1 MLSSLHAHG
10 CRVLALAH
18 RQLPSDFTAAAVR
31 AMSREEAESQLQLAG
46 FAVLQC
52 PLKPESE
59 PALAA
64 LAGAALNNLSFND
77 SIEHPQISREV
88 RR

>member
-1 MLSSLHAHG
+1 M
-10 CRVLALAH
+10 LALAH
-18 RQLPSDFTAAAVR
+18 RKLPGDTTAAAVR
-31 AMSREEAESQLQLAG
+31 GMPREEAESQLQLAG

-64 LAGAALNNLSFND
+64 LAGETLPVQTDHVAATPRRWGQHGTGD
-77 SIEHPQISREV
+77 GAGVVAPQA
-88 RR
+88 

>member
-1 MLSSLHAHG
+1 M
-10 CRVLALAH
+10 LALAH
-18 RQLPSDFTAAAVR
+18 RRLPDDTTAAAVR
-31 AMSREEAESQLQLAG
+31 GMSREDAESQLHLAG

-64 LAGAALNNLSFND
+64 LAGDALQ
-77 SIEHPQISREV
+77 P
-88 RR
+88 

>member
-1 MLSSLHAHG
+1 M
-10 CRVLALAH
+10 LALAH
-18 RQLPSDFTAAAVR
+18 RKLPSDTTAAAVR
-31 AMSREEAESQLQLAG
+31 GMPREEAESRLQLAG

-64 LAGAALNNLSFND
+64 LAGETVAVGPAGGGETVSFG
-77 SIEHPQISREV
+77 PGRGG
-88 RR
+88 